1 MINEGMAPEPMTR
14 RDAIDPKSR
23 RRTCECCHHGTQPM
37 NNEPRYELRA
47 PSRIEEWEAYHSIRR
62 KVLFENRG
70 RIGVYDKN
78 HPDESRE
85 GNYPLILFLEEEAI
99 GVIRVDINGKQ
110 AIFRRV
116 AVREDLQ
123 RAGHGRALLALAESF
138 ARTKGCNQIW
148 SDVAPDAVGFYER
161 CGYSFVQS
169 APMMRTSVSM
179 QKNLA

>member
-1 MINEGMAPEPMTR
+1 
-14 RDAIDPKSR
+14 
-23 RRTCECCHHGTQPM
+23 M
-37 NNEPRYELRA
+37 NNESRYELRA
-47 PSRIEEWEAYHSIRR
+47 PSSIEEWEAYHDIRR

-85 GNYPLILFLEEEAI
+85 GNYPLILFLDGVAI

-138 ARTKGCNQIW
+138 AQTKGCNHIW

-161 CGYSFVQS
+161 CGYTYVPS
-169 APMMRTSVSM
+169 APMIGTSISM